1 MKLLSVCVLLLS
13 IFFLSCTSD
22 QPSAIANLKTQHFS
36 MGISEQGAIL
46 GFTDI
51 STGQN
56 YLALDS
62 ASTLLSLRIGGQV
75 VPPRSASMEGDLLRL
90 TFDGNLQADIRVEEK
105 DTHLTFELTSLS
117 NHEDVDLILWG
128 PYYTNIGKTIGETVG
143 VVRDDAFAVGI
154 QSLNIK
160 TLGGYPWNES
170 DRMPAFDV
178 MKANNPDNMHPESD
192 GSVLYRVEAAKPT
205 ASGSSIQAY
214 SRNRSKARIVQDFN
228 HERIMAP
235 PHEDGGVV
243 GSKIAIFGCPTEEAL
258 AHLGAIEI
266 AEGLPHPMIDGQWG
280 KTAPEAA
287 AAYIITD
294 FTEENVDE
302 AIQLTKKAGLKYMY
316 HYGKTFD
323 NWGHFDLYS
332 GEFPNGMT
340 GLQDCVEKA
349 EAEGI
354 MVGTHFLSN
363 FITTNDPYVTPVP
376 DTRLAKVGSSVITAD
391 IDTETTKIPIQSPEF
406 FNQMKNNSL
415 KTVMIGEELI
425 RYGQVSAEAP
435 WKLLDCQRGAF
446 NTVASAHSAGQ
457 EISKLLDHAYK
468 VFLTNADLT
477 VEMSERMADIYNQ
490 AGLRQISFDGLE
502 GNRSTGLGTYG
513 ESLMPYV
520 WYNNLSDSLKTH
532 LIIDASR
539 TTHFFWHIYTRMN
552 WGEPWYGGFRESQV
566 EYRFNNQAYFQ
577 RNYMPGMLGW
587 FKMTPETSLEDI
599 EWLLARSAGYDAG
612 YAFVVN
618 MEDIHKN
625 GNTEKILENI
635 KNWEKLRI
643 SGSFT
648 ETQKE
653 MMRDASKEFSLIPA
667 GDNQW
672 SLKEVNAEILKHEK
686 KALQPGQPLYSSL
699 EFENIGKEQPLNF
712 ILSAEDCDAGEIT
725 FEINNY
731 KKVTLPVDVK
741 QGHKLKYTGGD
752 KMILYDAHWKAV
764 DELSVNPADFAINEG
779 SNTINLDC
787 TFDQAG
793 KDAFVR
799 LEVRTMGEASPVAFN
814 E

>member
-1 MKLLSVCVLLLS
+1 MRQPIVCSLLLL
-13 IFFLSCTSD
+13 IFFFSCTSN
-22 QPSAIANLKTQHFS
+22 QPSAIADLKTQSFAMS
-36 MGISEQGAIL
+36 IGEQGTIL
-46 GFTDI
+46 DFTDV
-51 STGQN
+51 SSGQN
-56 YLALDS
+56 YLASDS
-62 ASTLLSLRIGGQV
+62 ASTLLSLRIDGEV
-75 VPPRSASMEGDLLRL
+75 IPPCSASIGGDILRL
-90 TFDGNLQADIRVEEK
+90 TFDDNVQADISVEEK
-105 DTHLTFELTSLS
+105 DTHITFELTSLS
-117 NHEDVDLILWG
+117 NQEEVDLVLWG
-128 PYYTNIGKTIGETVG
+128 PYYTSIGKTIGETVG
-143 VVRDDAFAVGI
+143 VVRDDTFAVGI
-154 QSLNIK
+154 QALNIK

-178 MKANNPDNMHPESD
+178 IRADNPDDMHPESD

-205 ASGSSIQAY
+205 ASGSSLQAY
-214 SRNRSKARIVQDFN
+214 SRNRSKARIIQDFN

-243 GSKIAIFGCPTEEAL
+243 GSKIALFGSPTEEAL
-258 AHLGAIEI
+258 ATIGAIEV

-294 FTEENVDE
+294 FTEENVNQ
-302 AIQLTKKAGLKYMY
+302 AIQLTKEAGLKYMY
-316 HYGKTFD
+316 HYGKTFE
-323 NWGHFDLYS
+323 NWGHFELYK
-332 GEFPNGMT
+332 GEFPNGMA
-340 GLQDCVEKA
+340 GLRACVEKA

-376 DTRLAKVGSSVITAD
+376 DPRLAKVGSSVTTAD
-391 IDTETTKIPIQSPEF
+391 IDPKATEIPIQSPEF

-415 KTVMIGEELI
+415 KTVVIGEELI

-446 NTVASAHSAGQ
+446 NTAASAHSAGQ

-468 VFLTNADLT
+468 VFLTNAELT
-477 VEMSERMADIYNQ
+477 IEMSERMADIYNQ

-513 ESLMPYV
+513 ETLMPYV

-539 TTHFFWHIYTRMN
+539 ATHFFWHIYSRMN

-566 EYRFNNQAYFQ
+566 EYRFNNQAYFR

-587 FKMTPETSLEDI
+587 FKMIPETSLEDI
-599 EWLLARSAGYDAG
+599 EWLLARSAGYNAG
-612 YAFVVN
+612 YAFVIN
-618 MEDIHKN
+618 MADIDKN

-653 MMRDASKEFSLIPA
+653 MMRDASKEFSLSPD
-667 GDNQW
+667 GDDQW
-672 SLKEVNAEILKHEK
+672 SLQEVNVEVLKHK
-686 KALQPGQPLYSSL
+686 KQVLQPGQPLYSTL
-699 EFENIGKEQPLNF
+699 DFENIGKAQTLNF
-712 ILSAEDCDAGEIT
+712 ILSAVDCDASDLT
-725 FEINNY
+725 LEINNY
-731 KKVTLPVDVK
+731 KKVTLPVGLR
-741 QGHKLKYTGGD
+741 QGQKLKYTGGD
-752 KMILYDAHWKAV
+752 KMILYDANWQVV
-764 DELSVNPADFAINEG
+764 DELNVNSTDFEIAEG
-779 SNTINLDC
+779 KNTINLDC
-787 TFDQAG
+787 TFDQAD

-799 LEVRTMGEASPVAFN
+799 LEVRTMGEASPV
-814 E
+814 ELGE